1 MNEAQSQAAAIKK
14 RLAERKKK
22 MAEAQYSGLTEEEK
36 KKQLEAAMA

>member
-22 MAEAQYSGLTEEEK
+22 MAETQFAGLSEEEK
-36 KKQLEAAMA
+36 KK